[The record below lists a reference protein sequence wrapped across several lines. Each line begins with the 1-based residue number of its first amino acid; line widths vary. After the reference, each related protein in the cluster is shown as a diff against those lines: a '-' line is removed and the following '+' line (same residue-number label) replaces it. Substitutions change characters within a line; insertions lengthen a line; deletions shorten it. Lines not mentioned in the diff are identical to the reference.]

1 MRTLTLK
8 TKMAKS
14 KNEVQREYAKRSG
27 YAANKKYLKEH
38 GRRVTVCLTTPS
50 DDDILAKLET
60 VESKSGYIKQLIRA
74 DIAAGH
80 NE

>member
-1 MRTLTLK
+1 
-8 TKMAKS
+8 MAKS

-38 GRRVTVCLTTPS
+38 SRQVTVCLTTPS

-60 VESKSGYIKQLIRA
+60 VESKSGYIKQLIRT
-74 DIAAGH
+74 DISARKKS
-80 NE
+80 N